1 MSRKLFI
8 VILIFFGIS
17 LAIILLFMDNQNSE
31 VDAPIIRT
39 NTPSSSEALSS
50 CNIDLQSSVM
60 NVNRIPNWSD
70 LGISTCYQL
79 ALVIDPT
86 NSKYQAKAHITT
98 SNLTDFDLPDL
109 VFRLYPNAS
118 AIYGGKI
125 GINTVE
131 LNGQLIDF
139 QFFLENT
146 ALKIEPPQPIK
157 PGHTLVIEFDYF
169 VELPQDFSSQ
179 HVYGIFTHS
188 IKERILTLANWFP
201 MLAAH
206 QDDKW
211 SVGKI
216 DGIGDAVTSDT
227 ALFLVEITTPREWSV
242 ITTGMEINTSDFQDA
257 LTHHFVSGP
266 TRDFMVV
273 ASPSLDAETRI
284 VDDLKIQQWG
294 NSETKISWDLAL
306 NVARASVETFSHY
319 YGQYPFKEIDIVA
332 VPLNLAVGVEY
343 PGLIL
348 ISEKDYQDNPDAA
361 NELMV
366 VIAHE
371 IAHQWWYSI
380 VGNDVSSNPWQDEA
394 LTTFSTYD
402 FLKTYNPGIYQYLRN
417 SYNQRVAAYQQANG
431 NQSFMQPVSAFTTQ
445 PSAYSTLVYVKGAL
459 FFDALRSKLGDNA
472 FNNALRSYYT
482 QNEYKIASPN
492 DLLDVFSSSCNCD
505 LTDFY
510 LQWGLSR

>member
-1 MSRKLFI
+1 MRRKLSI
-8 VILIFFGIS
+8 AILIFFGICI
-17 LAIILLFMDNQNSE
+17 AAVLLLMDNQNSE
-31 VDAPIIRT
+31 VGAPIIRT
-39 NTPSSSEALSS
+39 SPPSSSKALSS
-50 CNIDLQSSVM
+50 CNIGLQSSVM
-60 NVNRIPNWSD
+60 RVNSIPNWSD

-86 NSKYQAKAHITT
+86 NSQYKAKAHITT

-125 GINTVE
+125 GINTVTF
-131 LNGQLIDF
+131 NGQLIDF
-139 QFFLENT
+139 QFFLDNT
-146 ALKIEPPQPIK
+146 ALKIEPPQSIK
-157 PGHTLVIEFDYF
+157 PGHTVVIEFDYF
-169 VELPQDFSSQ
+169 IELPQDFSSQ
-179 HVYGIFTHS
+179 RVYGIFNHS
-188 IKERILTLANWFP
+188 TKERILTFANWFP
-201 MLAAH
+201 ILAAH
-206 QDDKW
+206 QDDTW

-242 ITTGMEINTSDFQDA
+242 ITTGIGINTFDFEDA
-257 LTHHFVSGP
+257 FTHYFVSGP

-273 ASPSLDAETRI
+273 ASPSLEVETRI

-294 NSETKISWDLAL
+294 ISETKISWDLAL
-306 NVARASVETFSHY
+306 NVARASVETFSNY
-319 YGQYPFKEIDIVA
+319 YGQYPFTEIDIVA

-348 ISEKDYQDNPDAA
+348 ISEKDYQDHPDAA
-361 NELMV
+361 NELTV

-380 VGNDVSSNPWQDEA
+380 VGNDVTSNPWQDEA

-402 FLKTYNPGIYQYLRN
+402 FLKTFNPGIYQYLRN
-417 SYNQRVAAYQQANG
+417 SYNQRVAAHQQING
-431 NQSFMQPVSAFTTQ
+431 NQSFTQPVSAFTTQ
-445 PSAYSTLVYVKGAL
+445 PSAYSTLVYIKGAL
-459 FFDALRSKLGDNA
+459 FFDALRSKLGDKE

-482 QNEYKIASPN
+482 RNAYQIASPN
-492 DLLDVFSSSCNCD
+492 DLLDIFSLSCNCD